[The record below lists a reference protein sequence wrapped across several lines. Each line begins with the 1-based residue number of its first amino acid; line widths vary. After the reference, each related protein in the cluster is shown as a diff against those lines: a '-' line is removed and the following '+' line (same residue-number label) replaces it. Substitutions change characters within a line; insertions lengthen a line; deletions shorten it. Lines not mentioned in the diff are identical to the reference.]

1 MSRTLTVWA
10 VQVLATPDPGSF
22 HTSPVD
28 ALTLDLAGIP
38 GDRHH
43 GFTRRAGPRE
53 PWYKRGTTIRS
64 GRQLSIVST
73 EELAAVA
80 RAMDLP
86 RIDPA
91 WIGANILLTG
101 VPDLSALPWG
111 ARLFFGA
118 EQQTGAVLVNEG
130 DNAPCR
136 QAGAGIAAAY
146 PGRTGLD
153 RLFVKLAKSRRGIVA
168 SVERAGLA
176 APGEVHLKMP
186 PQAVWPGTRPS

>member
-1 MSRTLTVWA
+1 MSRPFTAQA
-10 VQVLATPDPGSF
+10 VQVLTTPDPGSF
-22 HTSPVD
+22 HTTPVPQ
-28 ALTLDLAGIP
+28 LMLDLEGIP

-53 PWYKRGTTIRS
+53 PWYQRGTLIRS
-64 GRQLSIVST
+64 GRQLSIVSA

-80 RAMDLP
+80 QAMGLP

-91 WIGANILLTG
+91 WIGANILLAG

-111 ARLFFGA
+111 TRLFFGNEA
-118 EQQTGAVLVNEG
+118 TTGAVLVNEG

-146 PGRTGLD
+146 PDRAGLD
-153 RLFVKLAKSRRGIVA
+153 RLFVKLAKHRRGIVA

-176 APGEVHLKMP
+176 APGEVALKTP
-186 PQAVWPGTRPS
+186 PIKIWPGAKPL